1 MAGTDDGGARRREPL
16 VLGISGALIGVV
28 LAVALVAFLGLGGT
42 GPAGASGSPAAL
54 SSASV
59 PPSLAAI
66 GSPSIAPTAPPPSAE
81 VTIAPA
87 TVAPT
92 AVPTTRPTPRPT
104 RTPSPAPTL
113 NTNPTITK
121 FSIPSLVDCTAGAAT
136 IHISWTIRRA
146 TGVTL
151 SIDGGGLYQSYSGT
165 SGSDDVP
172 FGCDAGNRTHTY
184 TLRTTGG
191 NGPAASITKSVKW
204 GAMTIVSFSMGQD
217 GSANCPT
224 ASGTVGIDLSYVLK
238 YATGAELERDGQLYA
253 TYSEKVVDTTGI
265 AYQCSKDQQV
275 FTLTTTGGYGAPDTS
290 QITIHS
296 GVP

>member
-1 MAGTDDGGARRREPL
+1 MAEADDGGARRREPL

-42 GPAGASGSPAAL
+42 GPGASGSPAAL
-54 SSASV
+54 PSPFV
-59 PPSLAAI
+59 PPSLAVA
-66 GSPSIAPTAPPPSAE
+66 GSPSIAPTAVLPPSPE
-81 VTIAPA
+81 VTLAPA
-87 TVAPT
+87 TAAPT
-92 AVPTTRPTPRPT
+92 PRPTPRPT
-104 RTPSPAPTL
+104 RTPRPAPTL

-136 IHISWTIRRA
+136 IHISWTIRNA
-146 TGVTL
+146 SGVTL
-151 SIDGGGLYQSYSGT
+151 SIDGGGLYQSYPGT

-204 GAMTIVSFSMGQD
+204 GAMTIVSFSMGPNAV
-217 GSANCPT
+217 ANCPNPN
-224 ASGTVGIDLSYVLK
+224 ATVGIDLSYVLK

-253 TYSEKVVDTTGI
+253 TYSGKVVDTTGI
-265 AYQCSKDQQV
+265 AYQCSQIDQL
-275 FTLTTTGGYGAPDTS
+275 FTLTTTGGYGTAATKEILVKRALP
-290 QITIHS
+290 
-296 GVP
+296 